1 MEGILL
7 KKKSLII
14 TCILFIPLI
23 LSDSHGW
30 AEDSNQTVFKVNNL
44 SCGGCVSKINTKLKT
59 LDGYIRMLANF
70 DEGLVAV
77 DHSKNLKDRE
87 ISDAITSLGYPAKTA
102 SESEYDQHEPLS
114 SESPGWKSP
123 SDGFWDRILGILNR

>member
-1 MEGILL
+1 MLD
-7 KKKSLII
+7 KMSLVI
-14 TCILFIPLI
+14 TCLLVILLI
-23 LSDSHGW
+23 LSDSHSQ
-30 AEDSNQTVFKVNNL
+30 AEDSKQTLFKVNNL

-87 ISDAITSLGYPAKTA
+87 ISDAITSLGYPAKRA
-102 SESEYDQHEPLS
+102 SESEHDQYEPLS
-114 SESPGWKSP
+114 SESPGWKSQ
-123 SDGFWDRILGILNR
+123 SEGFFDRILGIFNW

>member
-1 MEGILL
+1 MLD
-7 KKKSLII
+7 KMSLGI
-14 TCILFIPLI
+14 TCLLVILLI
-23 LSDSHGW
+23 LSDSHSQ
-30 AEDSNQTVFKVNNL
+30 AEDSKQTLFKVNNL

-59 LDGYIRMLANF
+59 LDGYIRMLANL

-77 DHSKNLKDRE
+77 DHRKNLKDRE
-87 ISDAITSLGYPAKTA
+87 ISDTITSVGYPAQTA

-123 SDGFWDRILGILNR
+123 SDGFFDRILGIFNW